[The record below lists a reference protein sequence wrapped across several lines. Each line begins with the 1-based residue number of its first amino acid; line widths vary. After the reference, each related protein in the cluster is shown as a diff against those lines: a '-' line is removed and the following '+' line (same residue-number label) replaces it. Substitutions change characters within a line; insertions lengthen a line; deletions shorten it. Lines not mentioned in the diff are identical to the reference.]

1 MQSILLIAS
10 NAGNL
15 EDLNFSIKSLSA
27 AETGLPAS
35 TTKKASVYS
44 RYRIR
49 NGFYHIIAQSIVWFM
64 EPRGIQKYQLIF
76 PFGQYTHD
84 FGTGCLWLA

>member
-15 EDLNFSIKSLSA
+15 EDLNFQSNLC
-27 AETGLPAS
+27 LPP
-35 TTKKASVYS
+35 KRVYLLYYQKASVYS